1 MPLVERPHQ
10 PTPEWCHVQLK
21 EVAGD
26 WCYILTRDLG
36 YGCKML
42 TGCKQ
47 SEATTERWAE
57 MVRKIAPDGE

>member
-1 MPLVERPHQ
+1 MTPPH
-10 PTPEWCHVQLK
+10 PTPDWCHVQLK

-36 YGCKML
+36 HKCKTL

-47 SEATTERWAE
+47 GEATAERWAE
-57 MVRKIAPDGE
+57 MVQRIAPDGE